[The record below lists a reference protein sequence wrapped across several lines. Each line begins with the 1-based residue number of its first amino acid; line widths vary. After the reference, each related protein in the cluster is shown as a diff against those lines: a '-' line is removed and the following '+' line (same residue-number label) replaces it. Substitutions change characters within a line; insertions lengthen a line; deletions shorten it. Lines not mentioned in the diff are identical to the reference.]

1 MENEVLE
8 QYIILKKYIKEE
20 DYIKIN
26 ELQDVCIKEDKINLK
41 LELEYRMQVPK
52 SYEKDLNDINEFLY
66 YINNELVGYIG
77 ISNFGGN
84 AAEIN
89 GMVHPLWRRNGVF
102 TKLCNM
108 AIEEAK
114 RRNFN
119 DILLLCDE
127 KSSKAIEFINTI
139 GGNYSFSECRM
150 KRTCR
155 NTNENNKDISLRK
168 AINEDVKEIK
178 KLNTVLFGDDRKEEI
193 ALKDEEIVLKNEE
206 ENNIITYLIELDKK
220 VIGKIKVERE
230 KNKAFICGFG
240 IYPEFRNKG
249 YGRQAL
255 TETLNIINKEY
266 IFDIE
271 LDVEIKNKKALKLY
285 KYCSF
290 EEQSLMNYYE
300 IIK

>member
-1 MENEVLE
+1 MKNKVSE
-8 QYIILKKYIKEE
+8 QYTILKKHINEE

-26 ELQDVCIKEDKINLK
+26 ELQDICIKEDKINLK

-52 SYEKDLNDINEFLY
+52 NYEKDLNDINEFLY

-84 AAEIN
+84 AAEVN
-89 GMVHPLWRRNGVF
+89 GMVHPIWRRKGIF

-114 RRNFN
+114 RRNFKE
-119 DILLLCDE
+119 ILLLCDE
-127 KSSKAIEFINTI
+127 KSSKAREFIKTI
-139 GGNYSFSECRM
+139 GGSYSFSECRM
-150 KRTCR
+150 KRTSR
-155 NTNENNKDISLRK
+155 DTNENNKDIFLRQ
-168 AINEDVKEIK
+168 AVNEDIKEII
-178 KLNTVLFGDDRKEEI
+178 KLNTVLFGSVENEDI
-193 ALKDEEIVLKNEE
+193 LLNNEE
-206 ENNIITYLIELDKK
+206 ENNIITYLIELDEK

-230 KNKAFICGFG
+230 EKKAFICGFG
-240 IYPEFRNKG
+240 IYPEFRSKG

-255 TETLNIINKEY
+255 AETLSIINKEY

-271 LDVEIKNKKALKLY
+271 LDVAIENRKALNLY
-285 KYCSF
+285 KTCGF

-300 IIK
+300 I